1 MWFLGHWRWRAGWQ
15 EHTHSDA
22 QTLMKQSNFLLNQPS
37 SEQVILFLTSP
48 SPKLQSSA
56 QGFLCSSWISKWEG
70 SVLCKLREANRLHT
84 KHNAGWGAPF
94 ADYRWSRDDGK
105 WRHNLPA
112 LQKMGFGKSL
122 CLMFPIT
129 LIWGQSVTG
138 EVAVRC
144 VCVCPRV
151 GADGRWR
158 GGEFKQNICSEI
170 LDLQDC
176 HSFLSDALT
185 YTITKSSGEGLFD
198 LHFQVAVH
206 HELKAGTP
214 SKNHG
219 ETKPAGYITRSCL
232 AGFLTQP
239 RRTTTPRGWGH
250 LHQLEI
256 QTIPY
261 IDNT

>member
-15 EHTHSDA
+15 EHIHSEA
-22 QTLMKQSNFLLNQPS
+22 QTLMKQSNFLLHQPS

-84 KHNAGWGAPF
+84 QHNAGWGAPF

-105 WRHNLPA
+105 RGHNLPA

-138 EVAVRC
+138 RVAVRC

-151 GADGRWR
+151 GTEGRW
-158 GGEFKQNICSEI
+158 
-170 LDLQDC
+170 
-176 HSFLSDALT
+176 
-185 YTITKSSGEGLFD
+185 
-198 LHFQVAVH
+198 
-206 HELKAGTP
+206 
-214 SKNHG
+214 
-219 ETKPAGYITRSCL
+219 
-232 AGFLTQP
+232 
-239 RRTTTPRGWGH
+239 GWGGVQTKH
-250 LHQLEI
+250 LLWDTWSPGLLYSPFCCFGIHHDEKLQGRAYLAYTSRLQFTMGGKSRQGLQARTKEK
-256 QTIPY
+256 QSLLAPSQ
-261 IDNT
+261 DQA